1 MTLNKDQQ
9 QLIDWYT
16 SGYGRVAFR
25 HGLSLELMQEWIK
38 DQGYYQ
44 SEQGSELAGRM
55 LREFRVE
62 QIGYKISCLDPLS
75 ASVWLLLLTD
85 KDKSQGNVAEQ
96 INTVAFDI
104 AYNIRGLAKADG
116 TGLYRVSMTIVDDT
130 DLDQEQIMDYVDS
143 RVANMTYNESKLLE
157 LLSSPQSQPRSYYY
171 GLIDTYRA
179 LNIVL

>member
-1 MTLNKDQQ
+1 MALNKDQL
-9 QLIDWYT
+9 QLVDMYEQ
-16 SGYGRVAFR
+16 GYGRIALR
-25 HGLSLELMQEWIK
+25 HGLSEQIMREYLR
-38 DQGYYQ
+38 DNGYYDT
-44 SEQGSELAGRM
+44 EQGSELAARM
-55 LREFRVE
+55 LGELKAE
-62 QIGYKISCLDPLS
+62 IIGYQISCLDPLS

-85 KDKSQGNVAEQ
+85 KDKSQGNVSEQ

-116 TGLYRVSMTIVDDT
+116 TGLYRVSMTIVDNT
-130 DLDQEQIMDYVDS
+130 DLDQEQIMDYVDN